1 MMMGEWINS
10 YTEVDEPRR
19 HPSYYDLSDTNHV
32 HQGILRFGHN
42 ATLSDMYYS
51 IHGRSQE
58 DEKLKQANLILKFH
72 AHRNKFLELY
82 EKDEYEQI
90 SELLP
95 ESDNISAYNLLSREK
110 YNKYDNVMKNIDFDE
125 DWFDLPGINQNSNLI
140 YPMTNSSP
148 DKTTECGG
156 PSGKMFDEVTYEFL
170 SLCIKENDVEFLKKI
185 ILKNNCTDLFNL
197 RQNRG
202 LIETIVTNNKEEICR
217 VILDDMTLDNITI
230 VSFFTMMVQYQTI
243 NLITIF
249 SEYGHKLEVDYIT
262 TAIRLNYTDVV
273 KYAILNNFDVQ
284 EAFNNCKFFQG
295 EYTTS
300 SPNKLFMLD
309 GKHSDIDVLMLKLLE
324 SYNINI
330 LDKMEEISAYAAE
343 SNKLDLITYCVENHK
358 CDVNIALRISCF
370 FGNID
375 IMVYLLQNEANINVI
390 CESDIRCTNIDMIK
404 FLTER
409 NYVIPTRVLNS
420 AFMVSFLHTDD
431 LTNVKWLLDLGAEPL
446 AIFSRESHM
455 GLNPDRYRNLQ
466 VEFNKKYE
474 TLNSHLE
481 YMVSMGKKSHIKYL
495 ADTYFDKLSPEL
507 DRLFIIAC
515 CNGQIDMMEY
525 LLDIGADINFTNNLA
540 LKSACYFGQLDV
552 VKLLLYRGLDL
563 NSSEN
568 LFLFVANGFPSNM
581 FRMESVMYTKLIANG
596 DIFRND
602 IYRHGKQNAEI
613 IKFLMENDVRAPD
626 CTIFEVLPV
635 ELYSTE
641 LLAYLISSGI
651 DINTTFKDGS
661 MNRITSVLESSIQTG
676 NLEIVKSLLEN
687 KADVK
692 INDNGPIKRAKN
704 THDAEII
711 NLLVEY
717 GASLESE
724 YDASYS
730 MFTNSNIYVNL

>member
-1 MMMGEWINS
+1 MMKGEFINS
-10 YTEVDEPRR
+10 YTEVDGPRR
-19 HPSYYDLSDTNHV
+19 HPSYYDLSDANHV
-32 HQGILRFGHN
+32 HQGTLRFGHN

-72 AHRNKFLELY
+72 SHRNKLLELY

-95 ESDNISAYNLLSREK
+95 ESDNISAYNLLSTA
-110 YNKYDNVMKNIDFDE
+110 KYDNVMKNIDFDG
-125 DWFDLPGINQNSNLI
+125 DLFDLPGINQNSDFI
-140 YPMTNSSP
+140 YPMTNS
-148 DKTTECGG
+148 G
-156 PSGKMFDEVTYEFL
+156 PGKMSDEVTYEFL

-202 LIETIVTNNKEEICR
+202 LIEIIVTHNKEEICR
-217 VILDDMTLDNITI
+217 AVLDDMVLDNITI
-230 VSFFTMMVQYQTI
+230 VNFFTMMVQYQTI

-284 EAFNNCKFFQG
+284 EAFNDCKFFQG

-309 GKHSDIDVLMLKLLE
+309 GKHPDIDVGMLKLLE
-324 SYNINI
+324 SYNINV
-330 LDKMEEISAYAAE
+330 LDKIEDIFSYAAE
-343 SNKLDLITYCVENHK
+343 SDKLDLITYCVENHK
-358 CDVNIALRISCF
+358 CNVNIALRISCF

-375 IMVYLLQNEANINVI
+375 IMIYLLQNEANINVI
-390 CESDIRCTNIDMIK
+390 CELDIRCTNIDMIK
-404 FLTER
+404 FLTKH
-409 NYVIPTRVLNS
+409 NYTIPVRVLNS

-446 AIFSRESHM
+446 AIFNRESYM

-466 VEFNKKYE
+466 VGFNKKYE

-515 CNGQIDMMEY
+515 SNGQIDMMEY
-525 LLDIGADINFTNNLA
+525 LLDIGANINSVDNLA

-552 VKLLLYRGLDL
+552 VKLLLYKGLDL

-568 LFLFVANGFPSNM
+568 LFLFVANGFLSNT
-581 FRMESVMYTKLIANG
+581 FPMESVMYTKLIANG

-602 IYRHGKQNAEI
+602 IYLHGKQNTEI
-613 IKFLMENDVRAPD
+613 IKLLIENNVRAPD
-626 CTIFEVLPV
+626 HTIFEVLPV
-635 ELYSTE
+635 ELYSME
-641 LLAYLISSGI
+641 ILSYLISSGI

-661 MNRITSVLESSIQTG
+661 MNRITSVLELSIQTG
-676 NLEIVKSLLEN
+676 NLEIVKLLLEN

-692 INDNGPIKRAKN
+692 INDNGPIKRTKN

-711 NLLVEY
+711 NLFVEY
-717 GASLESE
+717 GASLELE
-724 YDASYS
+724 YSASCG
-730 MFTNSNIYVNL
+730 FDNPKIYVNL